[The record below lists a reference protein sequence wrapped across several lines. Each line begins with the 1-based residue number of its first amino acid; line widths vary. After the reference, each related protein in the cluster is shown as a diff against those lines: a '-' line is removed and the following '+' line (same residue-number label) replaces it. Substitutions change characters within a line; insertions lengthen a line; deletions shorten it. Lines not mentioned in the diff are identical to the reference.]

1 MQKRRA
7 FLIHW
12 KKEELGPK
20 IRLLRA
26 AGYSVAT
33 EHEDGARAGRNI
45 KANLPDVIVI
55 YLSRLPSHGRETAE
69 YLAGAKATRQ
79 VPIVFVGG
87 EPQKVAEVKARVP
100 TGIFSTEAR
109 LESVLKK
116 FIP

>member
-20 IRLLRA
+20 VRSLRA
-26 AGYSVAT
+26 LGYAVGT
-33 EHEDGARAGRNI
+33 EHEDGARAGKNI
-45 KANLPDVIVI
+45 KENLPDVIVI

-69 YLAGAKATRQ
+69 YLAEAKATRHI
-79 VPIVFVGG
+79 PIVFVGG
-87 EPQKVAEVKARVP
+87 EPQKVAKVKERVP

-116 FIP
+116 FIH